1 MKSSTKVAIQR
12 VSLLEAQ
19 DIFRLNEEIFNE
31 TKLIS
36 HYDHTNLVFLIA
48 YFNQIPVGFK
58 VGYELNKTRFYSAKG
73 GVLPKFRRQ
82 EIGTQL
88 LYKMKLFARL
98 LGYSFFCYDTFPSLY
113 PGMFELGK
121 KEGFKE
127 VLREWNESLQAE
139 KVRMETE
146 L

>member
-19 DIFRLNEEIFNE
+19 DIFRLNEEIFKE
-31 TKLIS
+31 SKLIS
-36 HYDHTNLVFLIA
+36 HYDHVNMVLLIA
-48 YFNQIPVGFK
+48 YYNLIPVGFK
-58 VGYELNKTRFYSAKG
+58 VGYELDKTHYYSAKG
-73 GVLPKFRRQ
+73 GVLSKFRRQ

-98 LGYSFFCYDTFPSLY
+98 FGYTYFTFDTFPSLY
-113 PGMFELGK
+113 PGMYELGK

-127 VLREWNESLQAE
+127 VLREWSQTMQAE
-139 KVRMETE
+139 KVRLEIE